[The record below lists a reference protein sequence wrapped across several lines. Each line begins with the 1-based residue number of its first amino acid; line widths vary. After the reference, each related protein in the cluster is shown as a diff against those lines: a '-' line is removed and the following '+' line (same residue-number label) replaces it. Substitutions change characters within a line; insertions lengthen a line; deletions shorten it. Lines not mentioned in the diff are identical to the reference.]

1 MFILFIINMIE
12 NLSLEILIDSKLAR
26 KRLKNSEKKV
36 KKNEIMFYKSVPVL
50 NYR

>member
-1 MFILFIINMIE
+1 MIE

-26 KRLKNSEKKV
+26 KRLKKCEKKV
-36 KKNEIMFYKSVPVL
+36 EKNEIMFYKSVPIL